1 MTKII
6 LSNGTEYLPDFPVD
20 DILKGMRNSEWIFV
34 EDTGRDIVI
43 RVSDIAALEKS
54 TEDIIQPSER
64 IKTRLEDL
72 MEKYPNVN
80 FWRDSDNKEYPMVS
94 AYTLG
99 YVSDQCAFHCDDE
112 ICCSG
117 EQRKRCWNRLTSD
130 KVWTCEPN
138 EEDTDEKA

>member
-6 LSNGTEYLPDFPVD
+6 LSNGTQYLTDFPAET
-20 DILKGMRNSEWIFV
+20 ILEGMRNREWIFV

-72 MEKYPNVN
+72 MERYPHVN
-80 FWRDSDNKEYPMVS
+80 YWRESDISVYPMVC

-99 YVSDQCAFHCDDE
+99 YVSDCAYHCGDE
-112 ICCSG
+112 ICCNG
-117 EQRKRCWNRLTSD
+117 EQRKRCWNRKTTD
-130 KVWTCEPN
+130 TEWTCEPN
-138 EEDTDEKA
+138 EEVTK

>member
-6 LSNGTEYLPDFPVD
+6 LSNGTEYLTDFPVD

-43 RVSDIAALEKS
+43 RVSDIAALEKT
-54 TEDIIQPSER
+54 TEGINQPSER
-64 IKTRLEDL
+64 IKTRIEDL
-72 MEKYPNVN
+72 MAKYPDTKY
-80 FWRDSDNKEYPMVS
+80 WLQSDIRGYPMVC

-99 YVSDQCAFHCDDE
+99 YVSDCAYHCGDE

-138 EEDTDEKA
+138 EEATE

>member
-6 LSNGTEYLPDFPVD
+6 LSNGSGYLTDFPAD
-20 DILKGMRNSEWIFV
+20 DILKGMRNNEFVFV

-43 RVSDIAALEKS
+43 RVSDISAIEKT
-54 TEDIIQPSER
+54 TEGIIQPTEQ
-64 IKTRLEDL
+64 IKTRIEDL
-72 MEKYPNVN
+72 MAKYPDTKY
-80 FWRDSDNKEYPMVS
+80 WRESDIKVYPMVC

-99 YVSDQCAFHCDDE
+99 YVSDCAYHCGDE

-130 KVWTCEPN
+130 KVWTCELH
-138 EEDTDEKA
+138 EEEK

>member
-6 LSNGTEYLPDFPVD
+6 LSNGRGYLTDFPAD
-20 DILKGMRNSEWIFV
+20 EILKGMRTNEFIFV

-43 RVSDIAALEKS
+43 RVSDISAIEKT
-54 TEDIIQPSER
+54 TEGIIQPSEQ
-64 IKTRLEDL
+64 IKTRIEDL
-72 MEKYPNVN
+72 MAKYPDTKY
-80 FWRDSDNKEYPMVS
+80 WRESDIKVYPMVC

-99 YVSDQCAFHCDDE
+99 YVSECAYHCGDE

-138 EEDTDEKA
+138 EEEK